1 MNIET
6 IELIVIIGH
15 LLLGGL
21 FVVAGVRHFFI
32 MPMIVD
38 AVGKRGIPFPK
49 LVILAGTIF
58 QLIAGICL
66 AFGFYATYAAA
77 GLIGFTLAASVML
90 LNFWDMQDQDKKNAI
105 STWQTNL
112 AIIGGLLIAV
122 AQVAS

>member
-1 MNIET
+1 MNVET
-6 IELIVIIGH
+6 IDLIVVIGH

-32 MPMIVD
+32 MPMIVE

-58 QLIAGICL
+58 QFVAGACL
-66 AFGFYATYAAA
+66 MFGFYVTYAAA
-77 GLIGFTLAASVML
+77 GLIGFTLAASMMM

-112 AIIGGLLIAV
+112 AIIGGLLIAL
-122 AQVAS
+122 AQAAS